1 MLCFPDIFQKDNSF
15 FENGSSSSCV
25 FPVCVLKGR
34 RDHRNLR
41 KKKVTFK
48 KNTIGLMKKV

>member
-15 FENGSSSSCV
+15 FENGSLSCV

-34 RDHRNLR
+34 RDQRNLR